1 MSSLKAQTQA
11 KVDAGRKN
19 NPAFMEGVDREIEKA
34 RTFQKGEKAL
44 DVDSTAPDFKLP
56 SATGTSFQLSEALHK
71 GAVVLTF
78 YRGSWCPYC
87 NLQLNALQKINDEI
101 KALGA
106 QLVAIS
112 PESPDSSLSAE
123 QIKQLPFTVVSDQG
137 AKVAATYGVAWEV
150 PEFLLEHMRNDRQ
163 LDLEAI
169 NDGNSNIL
177 PIPATFVLN
186 KSGTVVWRYV
196 DVDYRTRAEPQ
207 EIISALQKAN

>member
-1 MSSLKAQTQA
+1 MSSLKSQTQA

-34 RTFQKGEKAL
+34 RTFQQGEKAL
-44 DVDSTAPDFKLP
+44 DLGGAAQDFTLP
-56 SATGTSFQLSEALHK
+56 SATGELFQLSEALNK

-87 NLQLNALQKINDEI
+87 NLQLNALQNINGEI
-101 KALGA
+101 KALDA

-123 QIKQLPFTVVSDQG
+123 QIKQLPFTVLSDQG
-137 AKVAATYGVAWEV
+137 AKVAASYGVAWEV

-169 NDGNSNIL
+169 NNGNSNIL
-177 PIPATFVLN
+177 PIPATFILN
-186 KSGTVVWRYV
+186 KDGQVIWRYV

-207 EIISALQKAN
+207 EIIEALQKG